1 MYNESILA
9 ILVFTI
15 VMVIFNIV
23 KDYILKYYGDN
34 IPEDHIKRAKRRF
47 IYSYIIGVVLLLLF
61 YSRGSP

>member
-15 VMVIFNIV
+15 VMVVFNIV

-34 IPEDHIKRAKRRF
+34 IPDRHKDKAKRRF
-47 IYSYIIGVVLLLLF
+47 IISYIIGVIILVLF

>member
-1 MYNESILA
+1 MYNETILS

-15 VMVIFNIV
+15 IMVVFNIV

-34 IPEDHIKRAKRRF
+34 MPEEHIAKAKKRF
-47 IYSYIIGVVLLLLF
+47 IYSYIIGVILLILL